1 MSETVVLVLRA
12 FIPLGIMGLVFGGLL
27 GFAGKIFA
35 VEQDPRIAEVMNVLP
50 GANCGACGYAGC
62 SAFAEAVVAG
72 TAPPNGCAVSN
83 DATAQTIAEIVGVE
97 AGSVNKMRA
106 QVMCSGTA
114 DKARK
119 KFNYYGIMDCVSV
132 TKIGGGDKECPY
144 GCVGWHASKHVL

>member
-62 SAFAEAVVAG
+62 SAFAEA
-72 TAPPNGCAVSN
+72 GCRGDGSS
-83 DATAQTIAEIVGVE
+83 ERLRRVE
-97 AGSVNKMRA
+97 
-106 QVMCSGTA
+106 
-114 DKARK
+114 
-119 KFNYYGIMDCVSV
+119 
-132 TKIGGGDKECPY
+132 
-144 GCVGWHASKHVL
+144 